1 MVKKLFTDEK
11 GGTLPLVTIILGLFA
26 LGFMALIIDVG
37 IIFID
42 RKAMITS
49 ADAAALAGAQTLRV
63 NQKAI
68 KLGQKTASQ
77 VKSEAELSAKNY
89 AIANGADE
97 SQIIVSISQKQVT
110 LPNGATEVR
119 QIVEVT
125 VGQNQPL
132 LFAKFLGD
140 NNAEVKAHSIAT
152 WGYVYKSYIGD
163 FLPLFIFDENYQS
176 SQDLILH
183 DRIDST
189 NSYGF
194 IDIGGGMNNIKAA
207 LSGTNVGGTYIE
219 NNILEGEPGQG
230 DALRLGI
237 EDRMIKA
244 QSKDTPE
251 ARRKTMIGLVPI
263 IDKEKFLNIPANL
276 GGNANKFQLPIKYFA
291 YFEIT
296 DVIKKNSMIG
306 SSEALN
312 PLNEYKKVSSPIN
325 YSNKLSGQGV
335 EYTYVLGKF
344 TGEVVNARTIVEIG
358 DQVDP
363 NPQSDITA
371 TYSKLIK

>member
-1 MVKKLFTDEK
+1 
-11 GGTLPLVTIILGLFA
+11 
-26 LGFMALIIDVG
+26 
-37 IIFID
+37 
-42 RKAMITS
+42 
-49 ADAAALAGAQTLRV
+49 
-63 NQKAI
+63 
-68 KLGQKTASQ
+68 
-77 VKSEAELSAKNY
+77 
-89 AIANGADE
+89 
-97 SQIIVSISQKQVT
+97 
-110 LPNGATEVR
+110 
-119 QIVEVT
+119 
-125 VGQNQPL
+125 
-132 LFAKFLGD
+132 
-140 NNAEVKAHSIAT
+140 
-152 WGYVYKSYIGD
+152 
-163 FLPLFIFDENYQS
+163 
-176 SQDLILH
+176 
-183 DRIDST
+183 
-189 NSYGF
+189 
-194 IDIGGGMNNIKAA
+194 
-207 LSGTNVGGTYIE
+207 
-219 NNILEGEPGQG
+219 
-230 DALRLGI
+230 
-237 EDRMIKA
+237 
-244 QSKDTPE
+244 
-251 ARRKTMIGLVPI
+251 MIGLVPI